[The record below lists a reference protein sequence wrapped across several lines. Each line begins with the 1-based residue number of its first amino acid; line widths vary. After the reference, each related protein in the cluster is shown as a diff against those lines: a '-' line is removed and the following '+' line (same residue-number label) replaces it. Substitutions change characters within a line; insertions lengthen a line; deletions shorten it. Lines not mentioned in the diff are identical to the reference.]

1 MCVRAVLRDDGTV
14 PPRKYGAAGKECDMV
29 ETPSP
34 GAPEGGDAPGPPS
47 GRTPE
52 LRKGEDRVL
61 TGVCSGLGAYTGVDP
76 VVWRSAFVLTAF
88 AGAAGI
94 LLYITAWML
103 MRDTGGGPSTLEQML
118 NRAFPS
124 AAVLKLLALGSALAT
139 AMSLV
144 GGFGWGTMVLA
155 TPLII
160 GLLSARNRGVDLRA
174 TFLGLRGEMRRTE
187 PAPSVPVPEP
197 SPSYYN
203 PAQPW
208 ASASPGPV
216 DLAVVAERSGH
227 GSEPDEEEEPPE
239 DEETDNTEP
248 EQGAKGFPLASAAW
262 WSVIA
267 TVVLA
272 PMLFFGWDSVLW
284 SKESARLLIGP
295 DTGVFFAAGALALV
309 GILTIVGTWWGNTS
323 GLWCL
328 GVLLALLT
336 ATASVA
342 DLTRIGSATWEP
354 RTVAELEEGD
364 HRVTLGSGVMDLRML
379 HDLEPGDVVDVEM
392 SVNGHTEVFLP
403 EHARVTLITR
413 VGLGGVQE
421 GGEQGPSGAD
431 VEFDR
436 VYEPVE
442 EAVEEAGGD
451 GTEPPVINLRTDSY
465 VGHVEVRHGR
475 SGN

>member
-1 MCVRAVLRDDGTV
+1 MVDT
-14 PPRKYGAAGKECDMV
+14 PR
-29 ETPSP
+29 P
-34 GAPEGGDAPGPPS
+34 GVPEGGDPPGAS
-47 GRTPE
+47 AGRTPE

-88 AGAAGI
+88 AGASGL
-94 LLYITAWML
+94 LLYIAAWML

-118 NRAFPS
+118 DRAFPS
-124 AAVLKLLALGSALAT
+124 AVVLKLLALGLALAT

-144 GGFGWGTMVLA
+144 GGFGWGTMILA

-174 TFLGLRGEMRRTE
+174 TFLGLRGEMRRAE
-187 PAPSVPVPEP
+187 PAPSVPAPDP

-208 ASASPGPV
+208 ASAPPGPV
-216 DLAVVAERSGH
+216 DLAVVSERSGH
-227 GSEPDEEEEPPE
+227 APDSDEEEEPPE
-239 DEETDNTEP
+239 DEESGDTEP
-248 EQGAKGFPLASAAW
+248 EQGAQGFPMASAVW

-272 PMLFFGWDSVLW
+272 PMLFFGWGSTLW
-284 SKESARLLIGP
+284 SKETAQLLIGP
-295 DTGVFFAAGALALV
+295 GTGVFFAAGALALV
-309 GILTIVGTWWGNTS
+309 GVLAIVGAWWGNTS

-328 GVLLALLT
+328 GVLLTLLA

-354 RTVAELEEGD
+354 HTVAELEEGD
-364 HRVTLGSGVMDLRML
+364 HRMTLGSGVMDLRML
-379 HDLEPGDVVDVEM
+379 RDLEPGDAVDVEVA
-392 SVNGHTEVFLP
+392 VNGHTEVFLP
-403 EHARVTLITR
+403 EHARVALTTR

-421 GGEQGPSGAD
+421 DGEQGPSGAG

-436 VYEPVE
+436 VYEPVD
-442 EAVEEAGGD
+442 EADGD
-451 GTEPPVINLRTDSY
+451 GAEPPVINLRTDSY

-475 SGN
+475 PGN

>member
-1 MCVRAVLRDDGTV
+1 MVDT
-14 PPRKYGAAGKECDMV
+14 PR
-29 ETPSP
+29 P
-34 GAPEGGDAPGPPS
+34 GVPEGGAPPGPS
-47 GRTPE
+47 AGRPPE
-52 LRKGEDRVL
+52 LRKGEGRVL

-76 VVWRSAFVLTAF
+76 VVWRSAFALTAF
-88 AGAAGI
+88 AGASGL
-94 LLYITAWML
+94 LLYIAAWML

-124 AAVLKLLALGSALAT
+124 AVVLKLLALGLALAT

-160 GLLSARNRGVDLRA
+160 GLLSARNRGVDLRT

-187 PAPSVPVPEP
+187 PAPSGPVPEP

-216 DLAVVAERSGH
+216 DLAVVSERSGH
-227 GSEPDEEEEPPE
+227 GAETGEEEPS
-239 DEETDNTEP
+239 EEGEPDGTEP
-248 EQGAKGFPLASAAW
+248 EQGAEGFPLAWVVW
-262 WSVIA
+262 WLMIA

-272 PMLFFGWDSVLW
+272 PMLFFGWGSTLGI
-284 SKESARLLIGP
+284 EETARLLIGP
-295 DTGVFFAAGALALV
+295 DTGVFFVAGALALV
-309 GILTIVGTWWGNTS
+309 GILSIVGTWWGNTS

-328 GVLLALLT
+328 GVLLALLA

-364 HRVTLGSGVMDLRML
+364 HRVTLGTGVMDLRRL
-379 HDLEPGDVVDVEM
+379 HDLEPGDAVDVEVA
-392 SVNGHTEVFLP
+392 VNGHTEVFLP
-403 EHARVTLITR
+403 EHARVVLTTR
-413 VGLGGVQE
+413 VGLGGVEENGQ
-421 GGEQGPSGAD
+421 QGPSGVG

-436 VYEPVE
+436 AYEPVE
-442 EAVEEAGGD
+442 EDSEEADGD
-451 GTEPPVINLRTDSY
+451 GTEPPVINMRTDSY

-475 SGN
+475 AGN

>member
-1 MCVRAVLRDDGTV
+1 
-14 PPRKYGAAGKECDMV
+14 MV
-29 ETPSP
+29 DTP
-34 GAPEGGDAPGPPS
+34 GQGEPEGGDPPGPAA

-88 AGAAGI
+88 AGASGL
-94 LLYITAWML
+94 LLYIAAWML

-118 NRAFPS
+118 NRAFPP
-124 AAVLKLLALGSALAT
+124 AVVIKLLALGLALAT

-174 TFLGLRGEMRRTE
+174 TFLGLREEMRRAE

-216 DLAVVAERSGH
+216 DLAVVSERSGH
-227 GSEPDEEEEPPE
+227 GVETDGWEEPPV
-239 DEETDNTEP
+239 DEETDGTEP
-248 EQGAKGFPLASAAW
+248 EQGTKGFPLASAVW
-262 WSVIA
+262 WS
-267 TVVLA
+267 TVAAAVLA
-272 PMLFFGWDSVLW
+272 PMLFFGWDSALW
-284 SKESARLLIGP
+284 SEETARLLIGP
-295 DTGVFFAAGALALV
+295 DTGVFFVAGALALV
-309 GILTIVGTWWGNTS
+309 GILSLVGAWWGNTS

-328 GVLLALLT
+328 GVLLTLLA
-336 ATASVA
+336 ATVSGA

-354 RTVAELEEGD
+354 RTAAELKEGD
-364 HRVTLGSGVMDLRML
+364 HRVTLGNGVMDLRML
-379 HDLEPGDVVDVEM
+379 HDLEPGDAVDVEVA
-392 SVNGHTEVFLP
+392 VNGHTEVFLP
-403 EHARVTLITR
+403 EHARVVLTTR
-413 VGLGGVQE
+413 VGLGGVE
-421 GGEQGPSGAD
+421 EDGRQGPSGAG

-442 EAVEEAGGD
+442 KDGEEADGD
-451 GTEPPVINLRTDSY
+451 GAEPPVINLRTDSY

-475 SGN
+475 AGN

>member
-1 MCVRAVLRDDGTV
+1 MVDG
-14 PPRKYGAAGKECDMV
+14 PR
-29 ETPSP
+29 P
-34 GAPEGGDAPGPPS
+34 GVPEGGEPPGPS
-47 GRTPE
+47 AGRTPE

-76 VVWRSAFVLTAF
+76 VVWRAAFVLTAF
-88 AGAAGI
+88 AGASGL
-94 LLYITAWML
+94 LLYIAAWML

-124 AAVLKLLALGSALAT
+124 AAVIKLLALGLALAT

-174 TFLGLRGEMRRTE
+174 AFLGLRGEMRRTG
-187 PAPSVPVPEP
+187 PAPSVPTPEP

-216 DLAVVAERSGH
+216 DLAVVSERSGH
-227 GSEPDEEEEPPE
+227 GSEPDEVEEPQE
-239 DEETDNTEP
+239 DEKTDDIVP
-248 EQGAKGFPLASAAW
+248 EQCATGFPLASAVW
-262 WSVIA
+262 WSVAA

-272 PMLFFGWDSVLW
+272 PMLFFGWGSQVW
-284 SKESARLLIGP
+284 SGETARLLIGP
-295 DTGVFFAAGALALV
+295 ETGVFFVAGALALV
-309 GILTIVGTWWGNTS
+309 GIFAIVGTWWGNTS
-323 GLWCL
+323 GLWFL
-328 GVLLALLT
+328 GVLLTLL
-336 ATASVA
+336 AVTASVA

-354 RTVAELEEGD
+354 RTAAELEEGD

-379 HDLEPGDVVDVEM
+379 HDLEPGEAVDVEM
-392 SVNGHTEVFLP
+392 AVNGHTEVFLP
-403 EHARVTLITR
+403 EHARVVLTTR
-413 VGLGGVQE
+413 VGLGGVE
-421 GGEQGPSGAD
+421 EDGEQGPSGAG

-442 EAVEEAGGD
+442 EADGD
-451 GTEPPVINLRTDSY
+451 AAEPPVINLRTESY